1 MKKLYF
7 AVIALLLL
15 TAAKAT
21 VGQEFNA
28 NNLAQLE
35 VGKTTLAEAVAL
47 LGAEPQSS
55 TVGKSGATAYL
66 WQHVQ
71 SKSSVWTGRSDTQL
85 KHVMLV
91 FNTDGTF
98 QRILQLRGVDLD
110 PDARKRLMEQP
121 AALHAAN

>member
-1 MKKLYF
+1 MKKLCF

-21 VGQEFNA
+21 IGQEFNA
-28 NNLAQLE
+28 ANLAQLE
-35 VGKTTLAEAVAL
+35 VGKTTLAETVAL

-55 TVGKSGATAYL
+55 TVGKSGAIAYL

-71 SKSSVWTGRSDTQL
+71 SKSSVWTGRSDTQI